1 MVLFGND
8 EWIFN
13 GYYVV
18 YYVFLMEGVEK
29 CWIVVKVLVDVDSW
43 EFLLVI
49 LCVFVVV
56 WGE

>member
-29 CWIVVKVLVDVDSW
+29 CWIVVKALVDVDSW